1 MSDTRQYR
9 VRQET
14 VYTYGGDV
22 AHSHQLLHL
31 TPRAAPYQICH
42 SHSITLQPTPSVRHD
57 DIDAFGNPVTRLEYD
72 RPHDRLEVMAHL
84 HVEVRSP
91 EHFPAE
97 YSRAWEAV
105 QRSLCYPDNPMTPE
119 RLEASRFRME
129 SGYVRIKQT
138 FTEYAADCF
147 APDRPVLAAAMALMH
162 QIHRDFTYA
171 PGTTDIK
178 TSGLEAFHARRGV
191 CQDFSHV
198 MIACLR
204 SRGLAARYVSGYLR
218 TTPLDTVSQSQT
230 QAAPL
235 VPDNQGAQGT
245 PNGQG
250 MPVAQNGADAPN
262 GQDAQNGED
271 ALSTHGA
278 PLVGAGA
285 SHAWVSVYCPPFGW
299 IDLDPTNDCSVGADH
314 VTIAWGRDFGDVSPL
329 RGVIVGGGRHR
340 LSVRVSVQP
349 E

>member
-9 VRQET
+9 VRHET
-14 VYTYGGDV
+14 VYTYGRDV

-72 RPHDRLEVMAHL
+72 RPHNRLEVMAHL

-91 EHFPAE
+91 EQFPAE
-97 YSRAWEAV
+97 DSRAWEAV
-105 QRSLCYPDNPMTPE
+105 RSSLCYPDNPATPE

-147 APDRPVLAAAMALMH
+147 APDRPVLAAAVALMH

-218 TTPLDTVSQSQT
+218 TTPLNTVSQSQT

-235 VPDNQGAQGT
+235 GPDNQGAQG
-245 PNGQG
+245 
-250 MPVAQNGADAPN
+250 
-262 GQDAQNGED
+262 
-271 ALSTHGA
+271 A
-278 PLVGAGA
+278 PLVGADA
-285 SHAWVSVYCPPFGW
+285 SHAWVSVYCPPLGW

-329 RGVIVGGGRHR
+329 RGVIVGGGRHHR